1 MGHEEAVS
9 PYRYRRPPRR
19 TSGVRFRAALGA
31 LALLA
36 ALVGG
41 GGWLLERQAGL
52 HPARALAGG
61 AAGSGAPSGA
71 WYCPHGGGAGWTAGL
86 AITNP
91 GDGAVAVRV
100 QSMSA
105 AGPGEP

>member
-1 MGHEEAVS
+1 MRS
-9 PYRYRRPPRR
+9 
-19 TSGVRFRAALGA
+19 RAALGA

-71 WYCPHGGGAGWTAGL
+71 WYCPHGGGAGECARQLGPQGRAGGGSHCSDCP
-86 AITNP
+86 A
-91 GDGAVAVRV
+91 
-100 QSMSA
+100 
-105 AGPGEP
+105 